1 GDQVADPGRGL
12 LAHRRRARPL
22 QQHLPVRVAG
32 DPHGQPPHEA
42 EVDVGSDL
50 HAELPDIEVE
60 RLILVENVAAV
71 MRDTSEHAAEPTCA
85 PARGASPKLL
95 RCRDAPL
102 ASPFSPVRAYD
113 IILSGAGVRPRPARD
128 NGPPATVPPSAGHR
142 GGAALGLD
150 ERPQLPPRPGVDDLV

>member
-1 GDQVADPGRGL
+1 
-12 LAHRRRARPL
+12 
-22 QQHLPVRVAG
+22 
-32 DPHGQPPHEA
+32 GQPPHEA

-142 GGAALGLD
+142 GEIGRASCRESGQTWVGAAPLA
-150 ERPQLPPRPGVDDLV
+150 PQQRPGEHQ